1 MNQTILIA
9 VLVGLAAISGIVNG
23 RSLFS
28 SKSLTPSVEV
38 LAEEVG
44 SAPQEARRLE
54 AANQILQSRSVSTA
68 TQAART
74 SMAQA
79 IKESPSPGVRL
90 AMIQSLAEVYDYTAM
105 PSMLEV
111 LEDPDPAV
119 AGKAAAAVQHMLGLR
134 YNAEDIADKKKLA
147 KMARRDWQMLQSS
160 PHLELWKKTLRQR
173 ESNPSS
179 RSGR

>member
-1 MNQTILIA
+1 MNRTILIA
-9 VLVGLAAISGIVNG
+9 VLVGLAAISAIVNG
-23 RSLFS
+23 RSFFS
-28 SKSLTPSVEV
+28 SKSIQPSVEV
-38 LAEEVG
+38 LAEEVV
-44 SAPQEARRLE
+44 SAPAEARRLE

-68 TQAART
+68 SQAARA
-74 SMAQA
+74 SMARA

-105 PSMLEV
+105 PPMLEA

-134 YNAEDIADKKKLA
+134 YNSEDIADKKKLA
-147 KMARRDWQMLQSS
+147 KMAQRDWRMLQNS

-173 ESNPSS
+173 ESNPTN